1 MKTRMLFFGFT
12 ADAVGK
18 REIEIDLA
26 DGATVGGLLEQIKQ
40 ENPGLNQ
47 NKLLIALNEEY
58 VEPETAIN
66 DGDTLAVFTAVSG
79 G

>member
-1 MKTRMLFFGFT
+1 MTINLLFFGAT

-26 DGATVGGLLEQIKQ
+26 DGATVGGLLEHLKQ
-40 ENPGLNQ
+40 ANPGLNQ
-47 NKLLIALNEEY
+47 HKLLVALNEEY
-58 VEPETAIN
+58 ALPDAVVQN
-66 DGDTLAVFTAVSG
+66 GDTVAVFTAVSG